1 MKCDNSVIYWDTVE
15 TCFGNRE
22 LSPTAPLPGWPTHK
36 NRDENMDLNW
46 TTECTAL
53 QAYTLSGCVEPS
65 FTPDNSLDSN
75 QRAQLARIL
84 NVVAYNAPDA
94 PYLPLIHPVAGLLLE
109 AGLNEE
115 EVDHFKAS

>member
-1 MKCDNSVIYWDTVE
+1 M
-15 TCFGNRE
+15 
-22 LSPTAPLPGWPTHK
+22 
-36 NRDENMDLNW
+36 
-46 TTECTAL
+46 
-53 QAYTLSGCVEPS
+53 EPS

-115 EVDHFKAS
+115 EVDHYKAS

>member
-1 MKCDNSVIYWDTVE
+1 MIYWDTVE

-22 LSPTAPLPGWPTHK
+22 LSPTAPLPGWPIYK
-36 NRDENMDLNW
+36 NLDENVDLKIEQPCKH
-46 TTECTAL
+46 T
-53 QAYTLSGCVEPS
+53 QSKKSFSGCVEPS

-75 QRAQLARIL
+75 QRSQLARIL